1 MRAVDALSGD
11 GADRGAGLTSRR
23 TMPERSSCQQR
34 AAPRAHSG
42 ALMDRVGF
50 RLVPG
55 AGSVVS
61 LESASPTPTP
71 NAPTRRRAL
80 HRPAQAPRGSA
91 TARPP
96 ALAGSSRQAG
106 SLARS
111 PWAVKPPSAVPP
123 SANCG
128 SPPAFHHPRP
138 PAMRLRMPVPWSPE
152 GRTTTQL
159 HGALVVVVALA
170 VAVVRSP
177 VVAPLVAA
185 TGRLGAA
192 APLGPV
198 AGQAA
203 QATNR
208 PGGVPPR
215 APLRQRGVPAVRL
228 PPERTLG
235 VSDVPAL
242 PVLHRLLDRP
252 IPGTAALDGGGPLAP
267 LPRPFR
273 LQQLDRAGVG
283 AVAPCLHAQQLAPPV
298 QQVGVGLLVGLVV
311 LLGLSGVAFAVGG
324 TVSGLLGDLVG
335 LLCLLGL
342 LTRSG
347 EVASAQPPG
356 RTLLQAGQ

>member
-1 MRAVDALSGD
+1 MVATRQWVSAQRGGVGNACGGVWRGRCCIDVDAGCRRPFGGWGGSWRRCGGPGD
-11 GADRGAGLTSRR
+11 EHRGEL
-23 TMPERSSCQQR
+23 P
-34 AAPRAHSG
+34 
-42 ALMDRVGF
+42 
-50 RLVPG
+50 
-55 AGSVVS
+55 
-61 LESASPTPTP
+61 
-71 NAPTRRRAL
+71 RRRAL

-335 LLCLLGL
+335 L
-342 LTRSG
+342 
-347 EVASAQPPG
+347 
-356 RTLLQAGQ
+356 

>member
-71 NAPTRRRAL
+71 NAPTRRRASRRPAPIVALVWWAGDEHRGELPRRRAL

-267 LPRPFR
+267 
-273 LQQLDRAGVG
+273 
-283 AVAPCLHAQQLAPPV
+283 
-298 QQVGVGLLVGLVV
+298 
-311 LLGLSGVAFAVGG
+311 
-324 TVSGLLGDLVG
+324 
-335 LLCLLGL
+335 
-342 LTRSG
+342 
-347 EVASAQPPG
+347 
-356 RTLLQAGQ
+356 